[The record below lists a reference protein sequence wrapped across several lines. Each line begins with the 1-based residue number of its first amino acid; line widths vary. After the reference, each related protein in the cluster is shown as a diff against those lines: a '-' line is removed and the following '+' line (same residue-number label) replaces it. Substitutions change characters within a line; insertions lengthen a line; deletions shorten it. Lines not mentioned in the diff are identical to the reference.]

1 MQRIARRSFTL
12 AIGGLFTSQVVG
24 CAARPLVGP
33 VPPAR
38 APEPP
43 ATVAVEPPPPPP
55 AVEAPVV
62 EPPAAPPLAP
72 SETAETPLEGE
83 SPLAPVT
90 LELPARPKNAPT
102 GSAFLERLEGM
113 GRGAS
118 DDAIL
123 AAILSGN
130 VPDFERVFSTVE
142 FQSDGRRVVLF
153 VLCDYLAIGS
163 DRDFL
168 RMPMTAAAAQKIA
181 DKTGTTLPTKRI
193 VDLVFKHA
201 KAKLPPSYID
211 GGPTQ
216 GTFDDYAVH
225 HEKLEKRRLAK
236 KIPLGTLVAG
246 DKKDIVLSSRLVD
259 HPDRVAIYG
268 WHRDEDDPIQ
278 PLSTRHSRRYA
289 DYSHGVRLVSQRVL
303 IDGKEHRM
311 TDVLR
316 SRSLAGLVSDEGPLA
331 ITSYPTTLPD
341 VAASSVSSTKPK
353 HRSKKPRHEQAAVK
367 AGEPAPG
374 G

>member
-12 AIGGLFTSQVVG
+12 AIGGLFSSHLVG
-24 CAARPLVGP
+24 CAARSDVRPR
-33 VPPAR
+33 PPAPL
-38 APEPP
+38 PERGP
-43 ATVAVEPPPPPP
+43 APPPPPP
-55 AVEAPVV
+55 LATAPTAGPAVEI
-62 EPPAAPPLAP
+62 APPSEAP
-72 SETAETPLEGE
+72 EAIVEADDPITK
-83 SPLAPVT
+83 VT
-90 LELPARPKNAPT
+90 LDLPARSKNAPT

-113 GRGAS
+113 GRAAS

-123 AAILSGN
+123 AAIMGGN
-130 VPDFERVFSTVE
+130 VPDFERVFAPVE
-142 FQSDGRRVVLF
+142 FEAEGHRVVLH

-181 DKTGTTLPTKRI
+181 DKTDTTLPTKRI
-193 VDLVFKHA
+193 VDLIYKHA
-201 KAKLPPSYID
+201 KARLPPSYID

-216 GTFDDYAVH
+216 GTFDDYSVH

-236 KIPLGTLVAG
+236 KIALGTLVAG
-246 DKKDIVLSSRLVD
+246 DKKDIVLSSRLIE

-268 WHRDEDDPIQ
+268 WHRDEEDPIQ

-289 DYSHGVRLVSQRVL
+289 DYSHGVRLVSQRVS
-303 IDGKEHRM
+303 IDGKERRLS
-311 TDVLR
+311 DVLR
-316 SRSLAGLVSDEGPLA
+316 SSKLAGLVSDEGPLA

-341 VAASSVSSTKPK
+341 LASNATSPSKATKRRP
-353 HRSKKPRHEQAAVK
+353 KKPRPEHATVRP
-367 AGEPAPG
+367 GEPASG